1 MQQNNPNNETIDL
14 TDGIELEPEPG
25 PSGSNS
31 NQVDSEED
39 RANKRLETLVTLFPL
54 VDPEF
59 LHAKAV
65 EFGENEGQMNT
76 WVQQTLDNNL
86 ANDFPKRSDY
96 EKRQKEAE
104 MLEKYSGQV
113 TVQVNFLLNL

>member
-1 MQQNNPNNETIDL
+1 M
-14 TDGIELEPEPG
+14 
-25 PSGSNS
+25 
-31 NQVDSEED
+31 
-39 RANKRLETLVTLFPL
+39 VTLFPQ

-76 WVQQTLDNNL
+76 WVQQTLDQNL

-96 EKRQKEAE
+96 EKRQREAE

-113 TVQVNFLLNL
+113 TVQVCILHLKFGLFLYHSTNFKRKLFF

>member
-1 MQQNNPNNETIDL
+1 MFCFFL
-14 TDGIELEPEPG
+14 F
-25 PSGSNS
+25 S

-39 RANKRLETLVTLFPL
+39 RANRRLETLVTLFPQ

-76 WVQQTLDNNL
+76 WVQQTLDQNL

-96 EKRQKEAE
+96 EKRQREAE

-113 TVQVNFLLNL
+113 TVQVCIIIFL